1 MGFIVPPDS
10 NAPPPPPPRRPD
22 NLGAAYL
29 TGSDDA
35 ANRIAADTA
44 TRQAGFRAATSMG
57 TTGPMGPLVTRYDAW
72 SRFLDTGV
80 LSTHTPP
87 PQMEVVTFAAPDAA
101 RRFESRLSERP
112 ADIRDATR
120 SLVAAI
126 NDQIEQLNASMPND
140 ESLTIH
146 NDFVTF
152 LEMIADGLSKL
163 ADALDLAL
171 GDDATKPVEPMF
183 LGTAGKIVEKL
194 KSGLFEYLDKE
205 GANLAGFSIKIGL
218 VAAGYKF
225 LHACGVEGDVAAI
238 VSGILGLKKK

>member
-1 MGFIVPPDS
+1 MKSANFSTRGPHSAAERPLNPPSRAQRRTDIRRNNWLQS
-10 NAPPPPPPRRPD
+10 SPVILATQRRRAADGSRRPR
-22 NLGAAYL
+22 GA
-29 TGSDDA
+29 
-35 ANRIAADTA
+35 R
-44 TRQAGFRAATSMG
+44 
-57 TTGPMGPLVTRYDAW
+57 
-72 SRFLDTGV
+72 
-80 LSTHTPP
+80 
-87 PQMEVVTFAAPDAA
+87 
-101 RRFESRLSERP
+101 
-112 ADIRDATR
+112 
-120 SLVAAI
+120 
-126 NDQIEQLNASMPND
+126 
-140 ESLTIH
+140 LTIH
-146 NDFVTF
+146 NDFVAF